1 MIELYLKTNEVKKL
15 NLISEINYEAKDIF
29 NIRIIDSTQTVLNEI
44 SDKFDID
51 ISIFNQKEDIEIS
64 SHYLKSNDQLSFNFS
79 IPNYNSNTLF
89 KEEEIFIIIKKE
101 VVFYFLSS
109 NIDENFVNLTKTRY
123 DFASINF
130 NSHLEHFVF
139 QIGIISD
146 YYADLTEFISKRV
159 KQFYENI
166 LNLKDF
172 RSNDLDLIM
181 ILNFNNL
188 LIKESISNF
197 QRILHLLIQN
207 KFEEKTITNKISLEL
222 DDIAVISDYI
232 QFNFD
237 RLDDLKENINS
248 KIELEQNSIFRT
260 LTIITVSISLPALIA
275 GIYGMNFKSIPE
287 LDWKFGYPTAIG
299 LMILSFLIAI
309 IYFILK
315 RRSGSNNSTKNTVAN
330 NKKARP

>member
-1 MIELYLKTNEVKKL
+1 MIEIYLKTNEVKKPT
-15 NLISEINYEAKDIF
+15 LISEINFKAKDIF
-29 NIRIIDSTQTVLNEI
+29 NIRIIDPTEKELKEI

-51 ISIFNQKEDIEIS
+51 LSIFNQKEDIEIS
-64 SHYLKSNDQLSFNFS
+64 SHYLKSLDQLSFNFS

-123 DFASINF
+123 DFTSINF

-146 YYADLTEFISKRV
+146 YYADLTEFISKKV
-159 KQFYENI
+159 KQFYANI
-166 LNLKDF
+166 LNSKDF
-172 RSNDLDLIM
+172 RSHDLDLIM

-207 KFEEKTITNKISLEL
+207 KFEEKIITNKITLEL
-222 DDIAVISDYI
+222 DDIAVISDHI

-248 KIELEQNSIFRT
+248 KIELEQNKIFRT
-260 LTIITVSISLPALIA
+260 LTIITVCISLPTLIA
-275 GIYGMNFKSIPE
+275 GIYGMNFINIPE
-287 LDWKFGYPTAIG
+287 LEWRLGYPMAIG
-299 LMILSFLIAI
+299 LMILSFIIAI
-309 IYFILK
+309 AYFK
-315 RRSGSNNSTKNTVAN
+315 M
-330 NKKARP
+330 KKWIK

>member
-15 NLISEINYEAKDIF
+15 NLISEINYKTKDIF
-29 NIRIIDSTQTVLNEI
+29 NIRIIDFSQEVLKQI
-44 SDKFDID
+44 SDRFDID

-64 SHYLKSNDQLSFNFS
+64 SRYLKSIDQLSFNFS

-89 KEEEIFIIIKKE
+89 KEEEVFIIIKKE
-101 VVFYFLSS
+101 IVFYFISS

-130 NSHLEHFVF
+130 KSHLEHFVF

-166 LNLKDF
+166 LTSKEF
-172 RSNDLDLIM
+172 RPDDLDLIM

-207 KFEEKTITNKISLEL
+207 KFEEKVITNKINLEL
-222 DDIAVISDYI
+222 DDIAVISDHI

-248 KIELEQNSIFRT
+248 KIDLEQNSIFRT
-260 LTIITVSISLPALIA
+260 LTIITVCISLPTLIA
-275 GIYGMNFKSIPE
+275 GIYGMNFRRIPE
-287 LDWKFGYPTAIG
+287 LEWRFGYPIAIG
-299 LMILSFLIAI
+299 FMIVSFIIAV
-309 IYFILK
+309 IYFK
-315 RRSGSNNSTKNTVAN
+315 Q
-330 NKKARP
+330 KKWIK

>member
-1 MIELYLKTNEVKKL
+1 MIELYLKNNEVKKL
-15 NLISEINYEAKDIF
+15 SLISEINYNTKDIF
-29 NIRIIDSTQTVLNEI
+29 NIRVINFSEKVLKQI

-51 ISIFNQKEDIEIS
+51 TSIFNQKEDIEIS
-64 SHYLKSNDQLSFNFS
+64 SHYLKSIDQLSFNFS
-79 IPNYNSNTLF
+79 IPDYNSNTLF

-101 VVFYFLSS
+101 IVFYFLSS
-109 NIDENFVNLTKTRY
+109 NIDENFINLTKTRY
-123 DFASINF
+123 DFTSINF
-130 NSHLEHFVF
+130 KSHLEHFVF

-146 YYADLTEFISKRV
+146 YYADLTEIISKRV

-166 LNLKDF
+166 LKSKKF
-172 RSNDLDLIM
+172 RSDDLDLIM

-207 KFEEKTITNKISLEL
+207 KFEEKIITNKINLEL
-222 DDIAVISDYI
+222 DDIAVISDHI

-248 KIELEQNSIFRT
+248 KIDLEQNSIFRT
-260 LTIITVSISLPALIA
+260 LTIITVCISLPTLIA

-287 LDWKFGYPTAIG
+287 LEWRFGYPIAIG
-299 LMILSFLIAI
+299 LMIISFIIAVV
-309 IYFILK
+309 YFK
-315 RRSGSNNSTKNTVAN
+315 M
-330 NKKARP
+330 KKWIK

>member
-15 NLISEINYEAKDIF
+15 NLISEINYKAKDIF
-29 NIRIIDSTQTVLNEI
+29 NIRIIDSTENVLKEI

-64 SHYLKSNDQLSFNFS
+64 SHYLKLHDQLSFNFS

-101 VVFYFLSS
+101 VVFYFLTS

-123 DFASINF
+123 DFTSINF

-159 KQFYENI
+159 KQFYEHI
-166 LNLKDF
+166 LNSKDF

-181 ILNFNNL
+181 ILNYNNL
-188 LIKESISNF
+188 LIKESINNF

-207 KFEEKTITNKISLEL
+207 KFEEKTITHKINLEL
-222 DDIAVISDYI
+222 DDIAVISDHI

-260 LTIITVSISLPALIA
+260 LTIITVCISLPTLIA
-275 GIYGMNFKSIPE
+275 GIYGMNFKNIPE
-287 LDWKFGYPTAIG
+287 LEWRFGYPTAIG
-299 LMILSFLIAI
+299 LMIISFIIAVT
-309 IYFILK
+309 YFKI
-315 RRSGSNNSTKNTVAN
+315 
-330 NKKARP
+330 KKWIK

>member
-1 MIELYLKTNEVKKL
+1 MIELYLKANEVKKL
-15 NLISEINYEAKDIF
+15 EAVSEINEKANDIF
-29 NIRIIDSTQTVLNEI
+29 NIRIINATEKVLREI

-51 ISIFNQKEDIEIS
+51 ISIFSQKEDIEIS
-64 SHYLKSNDQLSFNFS
+64 SHYLKSTDQLSFKFS
-79 IPNYNSNTLF
+79 IPSYNSDTLF

-109 NIDENFVNLTKTRY
+109 NIDENFVKLTKTRY
-123 DFASINF
+123 DFTSINF

-166 LNLKDF
+166 LNAKDF

-197 QRILHLLIQN
+197 QRILYLLIQN
-207 KFEEKTITNKISLEL
+207 KFEEKTITNKINLEL
-222 DDIAVISDYI
+222 DDIAVISDHI

-248 KIELEQNSIFRT
+248 KIELEQNNIFRT
-260 LTIITVSISLPALIA
+260 LTIITVCISLPTLIA
-275 GIYGMNFKSIPE
+275 GIYGMNFIHIPE
-287 LDWKFGYPTAIG
+287 LGWRLGYPAAVG
-299 LMILSFLIAI
+299 LMIISVIIAI
-309 IYFILK
+309 AYF
-315 RRSGSNNSTKNTVAN
+315 
-330 NKKARP
+330 KKKKWIK

>member
-15 NLISEINYEAKDIF
+15 NSISEINYKAKDIF
-29 NIRIIDSTQTVLNEI
+29 NIRIIDSTEKVLKEI

-51 ISIFNQKEDIEIS
+51 ISIFDQKEDIEIS
-64 SHYLKSNDQLSFNFS
+64 SHYLKSLDQLSFNFS
-79 IPNYNSNTLF
+79 IPNFNLKTLF
-89 KEEEIFIIIKKE
+89 KEEEIFIIIKKG

-109 NIDENFVNLTKTRY
+109 NIDKNFVNLTKTRY
-123 DFASINF
+123 DFTSINF
-130 NSHLEHFVF
+130 KSHLEHFVF

-166 LNLKDF
+166 LNSKDF

-207 KFEEKTITNKISLEL
+207 KFEEKTITNKINLEL
-222 DDIAVISDYI
+222 DDIAVISDHI

-248 KIELEQNSIFRT
+248 KIELEQNNIFRT
-260 LTIITVSISLPALIA
+260 LTIITVCISLPTLIA
-275 GIYGMNFKSIPE
+275 GIYGMNFKNIPE
-287 LDWKFGYPTAIG
+287 LEWRFGYPTAIG
-299 LMILSFLIAI
+299 LMIMSFIIAVA
-309 IYFILK
+309 YFK
-315 RRSGSNNSTKNTVAN
+315 M
-330 NKKARP
+330 KKWIK

>member
-15 NLISEINYEAKDIF
+15 NSISEINYKAIDIF
-29 NIRIIDSTQTVLNEI
+29 NIRIIDSSEKVLKEI

-51 ISIFNQKEDIEIS
+51 IAIFNQKEDIEIS
-64 SHYLKSNDQLSFNFS
+64 SHYLKSSDQLSFNFS
-79 IPNYNSNTLF
+79 IPSYNSDTLF
-89 KEEEIFIIIKKE
+89 NEEEIFIIIKKE

-123 DFASINF
+123 DFTSINF

-146 YYADLTEFISKRV
+146 YYADLTEFISRKV
-159 KQFYENI
+159 KQFYEDI
-166 LNLKDF
+166 LKSKNFK
-172 RSNDLDLIM
+172 SNDLDLIM
-181 ILNFNNL
+181 ILNYNNL

-207 KFEEKTITNKISLEL
+207 KFEEKTITTKINLEL
-222 DDIAVISDYI
+222 DDIAVISDHI

-248 KIELEQNSIFRT
+248 KIELEQNNIFRT
-260 LTIITVSISLPALIA
+260 LTIITVCISLPTLIA
-275 GIYGMNFKSIPE
+275 GIYGMNFKNIPE
-287 LDWKFGYPTAIG
+287 LGWRFGYPTAIG
-299 LMILSFLIAI
+299 LMIISFIFALV
-309 IYFILK
+309 YFK
-315 RRSGSNNSTKNTVAN
+315 M
-330 NKKARP
+330 KKWIK

>member
-15 NLISEINYEAKDIF
+15 NLIGEITFKAEDIF
-29 NIRIIDSTQTVLNEI
+29 NIRIIDSTENVLKEI
-44 SDKFDID
+44 SNKFDID
-51 ISIFNQKEDIEIS
+51 ITIFNQKEDIEIS
-64 SHYLKSNDQLSFNFS
+64 SHYLKLPDQLSFNFS
-79 IPNYNSNTLF
+79 IPNYNSDTLF
-89 KEEEIFIIIKKE
+89 KEEEVFIIIKKG

-123 DFASINF
+123 DFTSINF

-146 YYADLTEFISKRV
+146 YYADLTEFISKKV

-166 LNLKDF
+166 LNSKDF

-181 ILNFNNL
+181 ILNYNNL

-207 KFEEKTITNKISLEL
+207 KFEEKTITTKINLEL
-222 DDIAVISDYI
+222 DDIAVISDHI

-248 KIELEQNSIFRT
+248 KIELEQNKIFRT
-260 LTIITVSISLPALIA
+260 LTIITVCISLPMLIA
-275 GIYGMNFKSIPE
+275 GIYGMNFKNIPE
-287 LDWKFGYPTAIG
+287 LDWKFGYPIAIG
-299 LMILSFLIAI
+299 LMIISFIIAI
-309 IYFILK
+309 VYFKLK
-315 RRSGSNNSTKNTVAN
+315 KWI
-330 NKKARP
+330 K

>member
-29 NIRIIDSTQTVLNEI
+29 NIRIIDSTEKVLKEI
-44 SDKFDID
+44 SNKFDID

-64 SHYLKSNDQLSFNFS
+64 SHYLKSHDQLSFNFS
-79 IPNYNSNTLF
+79 IPNYNLNTLF
-89 KEEEIFIIIKKE
+89 REEEIFIIIKKE

-109 NIDENFVNLTKTRY
+109 NIDEDFVNLTKTRY
-123 DFASINF
+123 DFTSINF

-139 QIGIISD
+139 QVGIISD
-146 YYADLTEFISKRV
+146 YYADLTEFISKKV

-181 ILNFNNL
+181 ILNYNNL
-188 LIKESISNF
+188 LIKESINNF
-197 QRILHLLIQN
+197 QRILNLLIQN
-207 KFEEKTITNKISLEL
+207 KFEEKTITNKIKLEL
-222 DDIAVISDYI
+222 DDIAVISDHI

-260 LTIITVSISLPALIA
+260 LTIITVCISLPTLIA
-275 GIYGMNFKSIPE
+275 GIYGMNFKNIPE
-287 LDWKFGYPTAIG
+287 LEWRFGYPTAIG
-299 LMILSFLIAI
+299 LMIISFIIAVA
-309 IYFILK
+309 YFK
-315 RRSGSNNSTKNTVAN
+315 M
-330 NKKARP
+330 KKWIK

>member
-1 MIELYLKTNEVKKL
+1 MIELYLKTNEVKKV
-15 NLISEINYEAKDIF
+15 NLISEINYNAKDIF
-29 NIRIIDSTQTVLNEI
+29 NIRVIDSTKKILKEI

-51 ISIFNQKEDIEIS
+51 VSIFNQKEDIEIS
-64 SHYLKSNDQLSFNFS
+64 SHYLKSRDQLSFNFS

-89 KEEEIFIIIKKE
+89 KEEEIFIIIKKG

-109 NIDENFVNLTKTRY
+109 NIDENFVNLTNTRY
-123 DFASINF
+123 DFTSINF

-146 YYADLTEFISKRV
+146 YYADITEFISKRV
-159 KQFYENI
+159 KRFYENI
-166 LNLKDF
+166 LNSKDF
-172 RSNDLDLIM
+172 KSNDLDLIM
-181 ILNFNNL
+181 ILNYNNL

-207 KFEEKTITNKISLEL
+207 KFEEKTITNKINLEL

-260 LTIITVSISLPALIA
+260 LTIITVCISLPTLIA
-275 GIYGMNFKSIPE
+275 GVYGMNFKNIPE
-287 LDWKFGYPTAIG
+287 LEWRFGYPTAIG
-299 LMILSFLIAI
+299 MMVISFIIAVA
-309 IYFILK
+309 YFK
-315 RRSGSNNSTKNTVAN
+315 M
-330 NKKARP
+330 KKWIK

>member
-29 NIRIIDSTQTVLNEI
+29 NIRIIDSTEKVLKEI

-51 ISIFNQKEDIEIS
+51 LSIFNQKEDIEIS
-64 SHYLKSNDQLSFNFS
+64 SHYLKSFDQLSFNFS

-89 KEEEIFIIIKKE
+89 KEEEIFIIIKKD

-146 YYADLTEFISKRV
+146 YYADLTEIISKRV
-159 KQFYENI
+159 KRFYENI
-166 LNLKDF
+166 LNSKDF
-172 RSNDLDLIM
+172 GSNDLDLIM

-197 QRILHLLIQN
+197 HRILHLLLQN
-207 KFEEKTITNKISLEL
+207 KFEEKTITNKINLEL
-222 DDIAVISDYI
+222 DDSAVISDHI

-260 LTIITVSISLPALIA
+260 LTIITVCISLPILIA
-275 GIYGMNFKSIPE
+275 GIYGMNFKNIPE
-287 LDWKFGYPTAIG
+287 LEWRFGYPIAIG
-299 LMILSFLIAI
+299 LMIISFIIAVA
-309 IYFILK
+309 YFKLK
-315 RRSGSNNSTKNTVAN
+315 KWI
-330 NKKARP
+330 K

>member
-15 NLISEINYEAKDIF
+15 NLISEINYKAKDIF
-29 NIRIIDSTQTVLNEI
+29 NIRIIDFTEKVLNEI
-44 SDKFDID
+44 SDKFAID

-64 SHYLKSNDQLSFNFS
+64 SHYLKSLDQLSFKFS
-79 IPNYNSNTLF
+79 IPSYNSNTLF

-123 DFASINF
+123 DFTSINF
-130 NSHLEHFVF
+130 NSHIEHFVF

-166 LNLKDF
+166 LNSKDF
-172 RSNDLDLIM
+172 KSNDLDLIM

-207 KFEEKTITNKISLEL
+207 KFEEKTITNKIKLEL
-222 DDIAVISDYI
+222 DDIAVISDHI

-248 KIELEQNSIFRT
+248 KIELEQNNIFRT
-260 LTIITVSISLPALIA
+260 LTIITVCISLPALIA
-275 GIYGMNFKSIPE
+275 GIYGMNFKNIPE
-287 LDWKFGYPTAIG
+287 LGWRFGFPTAIG
-299 LMILSFLIAI
+299 LMILSIIIAI
-309 IYFILK
+309 VYF
-315 RRSGSNNSTKNTVAN
+315 
-330 NKKARP
+330 KKKKWIK

>member
-15 NLISEINYEAKDIF
+15 NLISEINYKAKDIF
-29 NIRIIDSTQTVLNEI
+29 NIRIIDYTEKILKEI

-64 SHYLKSNDQLSFNFS
+64 SHYLKLSDQLSFNFS

-123 DFASINF
+123 DFTSINF

-146 YYADLTEFISKRV
+146 YYADLTEFISKRI
-159 KQFYENI
+159 KQFYGNI
-166 LNLKDF
+166 LNSKDF

-197 QRILHLLIQN
+197 QRILHLLLQN
-207 KFEEKTITNKISLEL
+207 KFEEKTITNKINLEL
-222 DDIAVISDYI
+222 DDIAVISDHI

-248 KIELEQNSIFRT
+248 KIELAQNNIFRT
-260 LTIITVSISLPALIA
+260 LTIITVCISLPTLIA
-275 GIYGMNFKSIPE
+275 GIYGMNFKNIPE
-287 LDWKFGYPTAIG
+287 LEWRFGYPTAIG
-299 LMILSFLIAI
+299 LMIISFIIAV
-309 IYFILK
+309 IYFK
-315 RRSGSNNSTKNTVAN
+315 TK
-330 NKKARP
+330 KWIK

>member
-309 IYFILK
+309 IYF
-315 RRSGSNNSTKNTVAN
+315 
-330 NKKARP
+330 KKKKWIK

>member
-15 NLISEINYEAKDIF
+15 NLISEINYKAKDIF
-29 NIRIIDSTQTVLNEI
+29 NIRIIDFTEKVLNEI
-44 SDKFDID
+44 SDKFAID

-64 SHYLKSNDQLSFNFS
+64 SHYLKSLDQLSFKFS
-79 IPNYNSNTLF
+79 IPSYNSNTLF

-123 DFASINF
+123 DFTSINF
-130 NSHLEHFVF
+130 NSHIEHFVF

-166 LNLKDF
+166 LNSKDF

-207 KFEEKTITNKISLEL
+207 KFEEKAITNKIKLEL
-222 DDIAVISDYI
+222 DDIAVISDHI

-248 KIELEQNSIFRT
+248 KIELEQNNIFRT
-260 LTIITVSISLPALIA
+260 LTIITVCISLPALIA
-275 GIYGMNFKSIPE
+275 GIYGMNFKNIPE
-287 LDWKFGYPTAIG
+287 LGWRFGFPTAIG
-299 LMILSFLIAI
+299 LMILSIIIAI
-309 IYFILK
+309 VYF
-315 RRSGSNNSTKNTVAN
+315 
-330 NKKARP
+330 KKKKWIK

>member
-1 MIELYLKTNEVKKL
+1 MIELYLKTNEIKKL
-15 NLISEINYEAKDIF
+15 NLISEINYKAEDIF
-29 NIRIIDSTQTVLNEI
+29 NIRIIDSTEKVLHEI
-44 SDKFDID
+44 STKFNID

-64 SHYLKSNDQLSFNFS
+64 SHYLKTYDQLSFNFS

-89 KEEEIFIIIKKE
+89 REEEIFIIIKKGI
-101 VVFYFLSS
+101 VFYFLSS

-123 DFASINF
+123 DFTSINF

-146 YYADLTEFISKRV
+146 YYADLTEFISKKV
-159 KQFYENI
+159 KLFYENI

-181 ILNFNNL
+181 ILNYNNL
-188 LIKESISNF
+188 LIKESINNF
-197 QRILHLLIQN
+197 QRILQILIQN
-207 KFEEKTITNKISLEL
+207 KFEEKTLTNKINLEL
-222 DDIAVISDYI
+222 DDIAVISDHI

-260 LTIITVSISLPALIA
+260 LTIITVCISLPTLIA
-275 GIYGMNFKSIPE
+275 GIYGMNFKNIPGLE
-287 LDWKFGYPTAIG
+287 WRFGYPTAIG
-299 LMILSFLIAI
+299 LMIISFIIAI
-309 IYFILK
+309 VYFKI
-315 RRSGSNNSTKNTVAN
+315 
-330 NKKARP
+330 KKWIK

>member
-15 NLISEINYEAKDIF
+15 TLISEINYEVKDIF
-29 NIRIIDSTQTVLNEI
+29 NIRIIDFTENILEEI

-64 SHYLKSNDQLSFNFS
+64 SHYLKSVDQLSFNFS
-79 IPNYNSNTLF
+79 IPNYNSKTLF
-89 KEEEIFIIIKKE
+89 KEEEIFIIIKKQ

-123 DFASINF
+123 DFTSINF
-130 NSHLEHFVF
+130 SSHLEHFVF

-146 YYADLTEFISKRV
+146 YYADLTEIISKKV

-166 LNLKDF
+166 LISKEF
-172 RSNDLDLIM
+172 ISKDLDLIM

-207 KFEEKTITNKISLEL
+207 KFEEKIITNKINLEL
-222 DDIAVISDYI
+222 NDIAVISEHI

-248 KIELEQNSIFRT
+248 KIDLEQNNIFRT
-260 LTIITVSISLPALIA
+260 LTIITVCISLPTLIA

-287 LDWKFGYPTAIG
+287 LEWRFGYPIAIG
-299 LMILSFLIAI
+299 LMVISFIIAV
-309 IYFILK
+309 IYFK
-315 RRSGSNNSTKNTVAN
+315 R
-330 NKKARP
+330 KKWIN